1 MERSTVTW
9 RVTDS
14 TLAMSGKGPTPE
26 LALAHLKTKIRRQN
40 SLAGAAYRRIR
51 GQM

>member
-1 MERSTVTW
+1 MESSTVTW

-14 TLAMSGKGPTPE
+14 SLKMSGKGSTPE
-26 LALAHLKTKIRRQN
+26 LALASLKSKIRLQN

-51 GQM
+51 GQI

>member
-1 MERSTVTW
+1 MTTW

-14 TLAMSGKGPTPE
+14 TLKMSGKGRTPE
-26 LALAHLKTKIRRQN
+26 EALQDLKGKIRLERT
-40 SLAGAAYRRIR
+40 LANAAYRRIR